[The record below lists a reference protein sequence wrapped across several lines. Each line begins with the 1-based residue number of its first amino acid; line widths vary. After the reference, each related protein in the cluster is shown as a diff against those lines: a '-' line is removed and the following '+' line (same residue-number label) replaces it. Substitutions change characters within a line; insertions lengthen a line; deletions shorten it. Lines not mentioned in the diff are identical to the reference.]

1 MPDYK
6 PEFRNSLSLDL
17 SFDTAHSE
25 NKAAETFA
33 SNYLIALKNLTLG
46 VIINNLHASSN
57 FDL

>member
-25 NKAAETFA
+25 NKGAEKFA
-33 SNYLIALKNLTLG
+33 SNYLIAFKNLTLG
-46 VIINNLHASSN
+46 AIIQ
-57 FDL
+57 

>member
-25 NKAAETFA
+25 NKGAETFA
-33 SNYLIALKNLTLG
+33 SNYLIAFKNLTLG
-46 VIINNLHASSN
+46 AIIQ
-57 FDL
+57 